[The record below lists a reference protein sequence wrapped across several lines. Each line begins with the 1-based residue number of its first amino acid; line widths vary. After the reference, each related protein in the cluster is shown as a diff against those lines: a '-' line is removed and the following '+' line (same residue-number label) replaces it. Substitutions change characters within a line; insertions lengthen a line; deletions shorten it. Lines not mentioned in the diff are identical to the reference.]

1 MEQWMWLVWLVLA
14 VVCFIAE
21 AVTAAVVSIWFVAGA
36 LVALVFSLIP
46 DFTPF
51 WAEIIIFVGVSAVL
65 FVALRPFIAKYM
77 KKKVVKSNVDGMI
90 GKRGIIL
97 TGCDSLTA
105 GEITINGVTWTAMPA
120 NDEDVFQEG
129 EVASVAAIEGNKL
142 LINKVRGKSD
152 KA

>member
-1 MEQWMWLVWLVLA
+1 MKKWMLMLLA
-14 VVCFIAE
+14 VV
-21 AVTAAVVSIWFVAGA
+21 TLTAGA
-36 LVALVFSLIP
+36 AKLEPMKKENVTVVPTVLKVEQGKVNVTIEGVIP
-46 DFTPF
+46 
-51 WAEIIIFVGVSAVL
+51 
-65 FVALRPFIAKYM
+65 AKYM

>member
-1 MEQWMWLVWLVLA
+1 
-14 VVCFIAE
+14 
-21 AVTAAVVSIWFVAGA
+21 
-36 LVALVFSLIP
+36 
-46 DFTPF
+46 
-51 WAEIIIFVGVSAVL
+51 
-65 FVALRPFIAKYM
+65 M